1 MILMIILS
9 MLFLH
14 IIADFCVQNEFM
26 ARFKQ
31 KKEWSILDLKF
42 NLNRPDDARRFSKKY
57 EHDYIPVLFVHAF
70 SWAFITF
77 IPMLHYVYC
86 TKTLKIEVW
95 CIWVIIQTFLHMY
108 IDHQKCNKFR
118 INLIYDQ
125 FLHFL
130 QIIAGGL
137 LVWILS

>member
-31 KKEWSILDLKF
+31 KKEWST
-42 NLNRPDDARRFSKKY
+42 FSKKY
-57 EHDYIPVLFVHAF
+57 EYDYISVLFVHAF
-70 SWAFITF
+70 IWAFITF
-77 IPMLHYVYC
+77 TPILHYVYC

-95 CIWVIIQTFLHMY
+95 CIWIIIQTFLHMY
-108 IDHQKCNKFR
+108 IDHQKCNKFK
-118 INLIYDQ
+118 INLICDQ

-130 QIIAGGL
+130 QIISGGI
-137 LVWILS
+137 LVWMLS